1 MVHVKQ
7 MCHDVCATAH
17 GGRRRKQCLGVNL
30 MTTKTRYVAPS
41 MERIGTF
48 RAVTNGVWW
57 GRFRDVFGAR
67 APFAI
72 IT

>member
-1 MVHVKQ
+1 
-7 MCHDVCATAH
+7 
-17 GGRRRKQCLGVNL
+17 

>member
-1 MVHVKQ
+1 
-7 MCHDVCATAH
+7 
-17 GGRRRKQCLGVNL
+17 
-30 MTTKTRYVAPS
+30 MTKKVYAAPM
-41 MERIGTF
+41 MERIGDF
-48 RAVTNGVWW
+48 HAVTNGVWW

>member
-1 MVHVKQ
+1 M
-7 MCHDVCATAH
+7 
-17 GGRRRKQCLGVNL
+17 NL

-41 MERIGTF
+41 VEQIGTF

-57 GRFRDVFGAR
+57 GRFRDIFGAR